1 MGGRSAEVKQKTV
14 KKKKQTES
22 QAKRKAE
29 LKLIATE
36 RYELRL
42 EIGGP
47 GEPNSD

>member
-1 MGGRSAEVKQKTV
+1 MKQKTV
-14 KKKKQTES
+14 MKKKQMEG
-22 QAKRKAE
+22 QAKGKAA

-47 GEPNSD
+47 ESLTPISNKLT